1 MNSRRKG
8 RGGASTRD
16 QRPRSVAPEGVYNN
30 VPFMHS
36 ATLQLGNIARLRT
49 ISGEVW
55 EGVFRTFS
63 PEFEA
68 VLEAVV
74 KLENPDTP
82 DERPLADTQKES
94 LIFKMLDVLTIS
106 FRDVDMDYA
115 TKDSFQTDSAI
126 SSRVNGS
133 RSEEKELEPWDAGNM
148 NGNDVNLEL
157 EMSNGW
163 DVQDMFRKNEQ
174 EYGVQSTFDH
184 SLRGYT
190 VPLQTSDTADFREAQ
205 AKAAQIAQEIENQ
218 PAYKARLDMENG
230 DEEAAFAAVVRPAQD
245 SDKYIPPAKRKETNN
260 GKLVVRSPPPAT
272 SSGGTQNLA
281 SPKDTRPPPVSYPAP
296 PHVHQSTTHVIQ
308 NSLPPPHMPPIQH
321 VMPPQHLPNT
331 MMPPPPM
338 TNVPP
343 PGHSQ
348 PMAPMAQQHVPIPP
362 NHANTRANSHTPP
375 QYQQGPPPR
384 HGMHHSN
391 GPPNHKGQPNGDL
404 MLKTNRTHRQQ
415 QNYAQAPDRGQA
427 MPPGHPQGPPPQQD
441 CGLHSVP
448 QAMRQPP
455 PVAGV
460 QNQEAM
466 KELHLFAKEFNLVPM
481 AHSSP
486 AGSSVPPHLAV
497 QHGGQMPPPDAA
509 QMGPPAQALSAG
521 TSANSANVTNAPSSG
536 ADQSQATG
544 GSQTQPTPAQSPP
557 SDSDKLQTAV
567 SKSKLNPNAKEF
579 VLSPMP
585 KPFQPRSPSTP
596 SVSRPHT
603 PQTPS
608 HNPYMTAAVNGPGG
622 PSMPVAVLPMPYM
635 TISQPQYQAPPPQA
649 NRMRKMNMRAEVSH
663 MPHAAAV
670 TGQPLLAPAPIH
682 QYIYNPQ
689 AAVHGMNQ
697 AAYQPAAVASLQ
709 AAALG
714 RMYDAGAVATTTQ
727 RYFQIPYLPPQPN
740 GAPSGGQGTYN
751 PAGVQQQG
759 PPQGSINY
767 QHYLQA
773 VPQQQ
778 PPPQMPTMFCI
789 PTQPHMLPNVPYMQ
803 QGPPPGA
810 PHPHVQ
816 LLLQHQHPSQGGNP
830 HGPSQ

>member
-1 MNSRRKG
+1 MNNRRKG

-82 DERPLADTQKES
+82 DERPLAETQKES

-308 NSLPPPHMPPIQH
+308 NSLPPPHMPP
-321 VMPPQHLPNT
+321 
-331 MMPPPPM
+331 
-338 TNVPP
+338 
-343 PGHSQ
+343 
-348 PMAPMAQQHVPIPP
+348 
-362 NHANTRANSHTPP
+362 
-375 QYQQGPPPR
+375 
-384 HGMHHSN
+384 
-391 GPPNHKGQPNGDL
+391 
-404 MLKTNRTHRQQ
+404 
-415 QNYAQAPDRGQA
+415 
-427 MPPGHPQGPPPQQD
+427 
-441 CGLHSVP
+441 
-448 QAMRQPP
+448 
-455 PVAGV
+455 
-460 QNQEAM
+460 
-466 KELHLFAKEFNLVPM
+466 
-481 AHSSP
+481 
-486 AGSSVPPHLAV
+486 
-497 QHGGQMPPPDAA
+497 
-509 QMGPPAQALSAG
+509 
-521 TSANSANVTNAPSSG
+521 
-536 ADQSQATG
+536 
-544 GSQTQPTPAQSPP
+544 
-557 SDSDKLQTAV
+557 
-567 SKSKLNPNAKEF
+567 
-579 VLSPMP
+579 
-585 KPFQPRSPSTP
+585 
-596 SVSRPHT
+596 
-603 PQTPS
+603 
-608 HNPYMTAAVNGPGG
+608 
-622 PSMPVAVLPMPYM
+622 
-635 TISQPQYQAPPPQA
+635 
-649 NRMRKMNMRAEVSH
+649 
-663 MPHAAAV
+663 
-670 TGQPLLAPAPIH
+670 
-682 QYIYNPQ
+682 
-689 AAVHGMNQ
+689 
-697 AAYQPAAVASLQ
+697 
-709 AAALG
+709 
-714 RMYDAGAVATTTQ
+714 
-727 RYFQIPYLPPQPN
+727 
-740 GAPSGGQGTYN
+740 
-751 PAGVQQQG
+751 
-759 PPQGSINY
+759 
-767 QHYLQA
+767 
-773 VPQQQ
+773 
-778 PPPQMPTMFCI
+778 
-789 PTQPHMLPNVPYMQ
+789 
-803 QGPPPGA
+803 
-810 PHPHVQ
+810 
-816 LLLQHQHPSQGGNP
+816 
-830 HGPSQ
+830 